1 MISWK
6 KIIIIIIV
14 LLLVKIFF
22 IFSHVGTVE
31 NRSNELDNNVP
42 NFIDSDG
49 VNYFISVDQDYVNK
63 SVYILGKKKLSLCEG
78 LGPECRNSI
87 NYILIIPL
95 N

>member
-31 NRSNELDNNVP
+31 LRSNELGNNVP
-42 NFIDSDG
+42 YFIDSDG
-49 VNYFISVDQDYVNK
+49 VFYFDSKNERYINK
-63 SVYILGKKKLSLCEG
+63 SVYILGKKKVFFCEG
-78 LGPECRNSI
+78 LGPECRDSI
-87 NYILIIPL
+87 NYLLIIPL